1 MWGTDT
7 APSGSLPEASKRCTQ
22 LKFTGFGEKKL
33 CKASLVERKGRGK
46 LPGHFWGGQGCGIC
60 FPVCGGSDQGVLG
73 SSGAALVGM
82 GPAVLRQQEPPWH
95 PSSGGRRVSGIP
107 WGCWDGVTLPKVTPG
122 ARAASKVV
130 PPNGPLPFPPC
141 QDPDVKIPEIRAER
155 SNPGAQEVA
164 LESVPAVSGSHLALV
179 FGLGGRTGACPA
191 PAAPLDPPFSSPPS
205 HSCWELSAGVLLLLH
220 VQGFAPDR
228 CSTASDL
235 PSPAFSLY
243 KTGRC
248 QN

>member
-1 MWGTDT
+1 MWDLLSCVWWLR
-7 APSGSLPEASKRCTQ
+7 SG
-22 LKFTGFGEKKL
+22 GFGEL
-33 CKASLVERKGRGK
+33 WSCPGGNGTSGAEAAGASLESQLWRQECPWDPLGMLGWGDLAQGHTRSRGCI
-46 LPGHFWGGQGCGIC
+46 Q
-60 FPVCGGSDQGVLG
+60 
-73 SSGAALVGM
+73 SGATK
-82 GPAVLRQQEPPWH
+82 R
-95 PSSGGRRVSGIP
+95 
-107 WGCWDGVTLPKVTPG
+107 
-122 ARAASKVV
+122 
-130 PPNGPLPFPPC
+130 PFPPC

-164 LESVPAVSGSHLALV
+164 LESVSAVSGSHLALV

-191 PAAPLDPPFSSPPS
+191 PAALLDPPFSSPPS
-205 HSCWELSAGVLLLLH
+205 HSCWELSVGVLLLLH

>member
-1 MWGTDT
+1 MWDLLSCVWWFR
-7 APSGSLPEASKRCTQ
+7 SG
-22 LKFTGFGEKKL
+22 GFGEL
-33 CKASLVERKGRGK
+33 WSCPGGNGTGSTEAAGASLESQLGRQER
-46 LPGHFWGGQGCGIC
+46 P
-60 FPVCGGSDQGVLG
+60 
-73 SSGAALVGM
+73 
-82 GPAVLRQQEPPWH
+82 
-95 PSSGGRRVSGIP
+95 GIP
-107 WGCWDGVTLPKVTPG
+107 WGCWGGVTLPKVTPR